1 MHEYTLMEEHAGPL
15 TVLISN
21 VNDTGEDAE
30 FSIVVVP
37 EFPTAMTVMIMAAVS
52 ALGVRLI
59 A

>member
-1 MHEYTLMEEHAGPL
+1 MEEHAGPL